1 MNRML
6 VAAMSG
12 LLCVGAVRD
21 GVAEPGATA
30 PAGSTNSP
38 RGGNIGTAAG
48 GAAGMPNAGATPL
61 SYQEYFSKLQEFYA
75 KGKVL
80 YANSR
85 SDKLTDKDV
94 DSRFKEFM
102 DWANGAGNWMS
113 DNIGP
118 AATAKFTTWHAEFG
132 KPHKLAG
139 NHPEEENNKFQTLR
153 VVLPQ
158 LLDNLRFLMTP
169 GAMSALE
176 ANAASSK

>member
-12 LLCVGAVRD
+12 LLCAGAVRE
-21 GVAEPGATA
+21 GIAEPGAMA
-30 PAGSTNSP
+30 PSGSTSSPSGENS
-38 RGGNIGTAAG
+38 GTVAS
-48 GAAGMPNAGATPL
+48 GAAGISNAAAIPL
-61 SYQEYFSKLQEFYA
+61 SYQEYLTRLQEFYA
-75 KGKVL
+75 RGNAI

-102 DWANGAGNWMS
+102 DWANGAGNWMN
-113 DNIGP
+113 DNISP

-132 KPHKLAG
+132 KTPKLAG
-139 NHPEEENNKFQTLR
+139 SHPEEENNKFQTLR

-169 GAMSALE
+169 GAMDALK
-176 ANAASSK
+176 AKADSSK